1 MYGTLWGSHAHWMRV
16 PRWRCIRASTD
27 TRMRMLSV
35 VGAVAAGPDTAT
47 CAAPKP
53 YALDAKV
60 GSKGAS
66 NVECR
71 CHALDSPRFENHV
84 SMASNEK
91 KAISLHKRV
100 SHSRSVGR

>member
-66 NVECR
+66 NVESG
-71 CHALDSPRFENHV
+71 CHASDSLCFEKHV
-84 SMASNEK
+84 STASNEK
-91 KAISLHKRV
+91 RAISHHKRV
-100 SHSRSVGR
+100 SHSGPVGR